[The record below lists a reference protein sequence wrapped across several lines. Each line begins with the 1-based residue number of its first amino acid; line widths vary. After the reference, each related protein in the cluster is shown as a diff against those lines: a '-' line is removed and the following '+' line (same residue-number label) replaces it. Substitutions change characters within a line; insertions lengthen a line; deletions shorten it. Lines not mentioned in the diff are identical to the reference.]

1 MRCGIRR
8 SASSIVT
15 VVSSRERS
23 INYSPPI
30 PSLARRRLASFT
42 DWRRRYSFQRRRAG
56 SRLLQARMAQRHVW
70 AARARGE
77 ETGLTGEEIAF
88 YGALAQNESARQ
100 VMGEPALRVIVSE
113 LVASRE
119 IRPSN
124 VVRKS
129 PSAF

>member
-1 MRCGIRR
+1 
-8 SASSIVT
+8 
-15 VVSSRERS
+15 
-23 INYSPPI
+23 
-30 PSLARRRLASFT
+30 
-42 DWRRRYSFQRRRAG
+42 
-56 SRLLQARMAQRHVW
+56 MAQRHVR